1 MKNEESGMKNFYLN
15 KMFVLA
21 VILFTTCV
29 PGFADNHRGRLQ
41 IGTGLL
47 YERGMDLT
55 VAYEH
60 ETRYHNAWEYFGNV
74 YLKWDE
80 CASCGH
86 VCPKS
91 FWNNYNTWGLGV
103 AYKPCVTRGRNHH
116 GNLRIGGSLGSDRH
130 NVVGSVHAGYEH
142 SYSLRK
148 GWQVYWQ
155 VKSDLMIGGK
165 DLFRTGVVI
174 GVKLPV
180 K

>member
-1 MKNEESGMKNFYLN
+1 M
-15 KMFVLA
+15 
-21 VILFTTCV
+21 
-29 PGFADNHRGRLQ
+29 
-41 IGTGLL
+41 
-47 YERGMDLT
+47 
-55 VAYEH
+55 
-60 ETRYHNAWEYFGNV
+60 
-74 YLKWDE
+74 
-80 CASCGH
+80 
-86 VCPKS
+86 
-91 FWNNYNTWGLGV
+91 GV

-130 NVVGSVHAGYEH
+130 GIVGGTHAGYEH

>member
-1 MKNEESGMKNFYLN
+1 M
-15 KMFVLA
+15 
-21 VILFTTCV
+21 
-29 PGFADNHRGRLQ
+29 
-41 IGTGLL
+41 
-47 YERGMDLT
+47 
-55 VAYEH
+55 
-60 ETRYHNAWEYFGNV
+60 EYFGNV

-130 NVVGSVHAGYEH
+130 GVVGGVHAGYEH

-155 VKSDLMIGGK
+155 VKSDLMIGGE

>member
-74 YLKWDE
+74 LE
-80 CASCGH
+80 QLQH
-86 VCPKS
+86 V
-91 FWNNYNTWGLGV
+91 GLGRSLQ
-103 AYKPCVTRGRNHH
+103 ALRDTRTQPP
-116 GNLRIGGSLGSDRH
+116 
-130 NVVGSVHAGYEH
+130 
-142 SYSLRK
+142 
-148 GWQVYWQ
+148 WQPAHRRFAR
-155 VKSDLMIGGK
+155 L
-165 DLFRTGVVI
+165 
-174 GVKLPV
+174 
-180 K
+180 